1 MELAK
6 NLGIEQQVVFHGAL
20 FGLSKFQTLQG
31 FDVFLHTSRMEG
43 FPMAVL
49 EAAALRLPC
58 LTSEATN
65 INSYIQEFE
74 AGFPLQENNPTQIA
88 LAMIEVQAKH
98 IANHLPQ
105 LGQQA
110 RRMVEECFNWT
121 TIAKQLIEI
130 YQSSMP
136 AIKQSINQTII
147 TTI

>member
-1 MELAK
+1 
-6 NLGIEQQVVFHGAL
+6 
-20 FGLSKFQTLQG
+20 
-31 FDVFLHTSRMEG
+31 
-43 FPMAVL
+43 MAVL

-74 AGFPLQENNPTQIA
+74 AGFPLPENNPTQIA

-98 IANHLPQ
+98 VANHLPQ

-136 AIKQSINQTII
+136 AFKQSINQTIA